1 MDLEDKN
8 EQSKLQV
15 LFNSVLAIIYV
26 FSLLYG
32 IAHFSL
38 LCYEF
43 LCNLF
48 VFRFSTSCSKF
59 SLVAVNLLIC
69 NSQSLFAFCKLL
81 ICEFSLEILSFRV
94 VMVSLYPFISSSYSV
109 LSSSAVLYPS

>member
-1 MDLEDKN
+1 MKKNHKSAVKIIIDGFLEDKN

-38 LCYEF
+38 LCHEF

-48 VFRFSTSCSKF
+48 VFEKKVISKMIDYF
-59 SLVAVNLLIC
+59 
-69 NSQSLFAFCKLL
+69 K
-81 ICEFSLEILSFRV
+81 R
-94 VMVSLYPFISSSYSV
+94 ISRNIKDEYQKMKEEDGKIKEKV
-109 LSSSAVLYPS
+109 INE